1 GRRLQRRHA
10 PGRRHPRDHA
20 RRPRSGRPR
29 DCVRRRRGSGQRRRD
44 ERHGLPPERRVLARA
59 RAAAADRVALAVL
72 RAPRGVGPSR
82 RPCAR
87 GEPARGARR
96 LGRAARAAARQRCRD
111 ARARPAP
118 RAAWRRVRGAA
129 GDRRL
134 PGGAP
139 SPFSPAGDLG
149 AWAVITLGEGN
160 TPLLAAPRL
169 SERLGVELWL
179 KWEGMNPT
187 GSFKDRGM
195 AVAVSRA
202 LERGA
207 AGVVCASTGN
217 TAASCSAYAARAGMP
232 AVVITP
238 RGAVARGKLAQ
249 ARVAGAELREID
261 GTFEDAHR
269 EARRL
274 ADEEGFVNVNSINPD
289 RIEGQSSAAREVIEQ
304 LGRVP
309 DVLALPFGGGGNTV
323 AYAAGFGEGLPRFVL
338 GEAER
343 RADTFASA
351 IRIVEPVHRLEVDGV
366 LERSGGT
373 VVTLTEKQLE
383 DAWRLVAREEGVF
396 CEPASAAGIAAAAA
410 SGAEGAVVCV
420 VTGHG
425 LKDVEA
431 VA

>member
-1 GRRLQRRHA
+1 
-10 PGRRHPRDHA
+10 
-20 RRPRSGRPR
+20 
-29 DCVRRRRGSGQRRRD
+29 
-44 ERHGLPPERRVLARA
+44 
-59 RAAAADRVALAVL
+59 
-72 RAPRGVGPSR
+72 
-82 RPCAR
+82 
-87 GEPARGARR
+87 
-96 LGRAARAAARQRCRD
+96 
-111 ARARPAP
+111 
-118 RAAWRRVRGAA
+118 
-129 GDRRL
+129 
-134 PGGAP
+134 
-139 SPFSPAGDLG
+139 
-149 AWAVITLGEGN
+149 VITLGEGN

-169 SERLGVELWL
+169 SERLGVEVWL

-207 AGVVCASTGN
+207 SGVVCASTGN
-217 TAASCSAYAARAGMP
+217 TAASCSAYAARAGMR

-238 RGAVARGKLAQ
+238 RGAVARAKLAQ

-289 RIEGQSSAAREVIEQ
+289 RIEGQSSAAREVAEQ

-323 AYAAGFGEGLPRFVL
+323 AYAAGFGERLPRFVL

-351 IRIVEPVHRLEVDGV
+351 IRIVEPVHRVEVGGV
-366 LERSGGT
+366 LKRSGGT
-373 VVTLTEKQLE
+373 VVTLTEEQLE

-396 CEPASAAGIAAAAA
+396 CEPASAAGVAAAAA
-410 SGAEGAVVCV
+410 SGATGAVVCV
-420 VTGHG
+420 LTGHG